1 LPADGAALSCRKLVC
16 PYHGWTYNLEG
27 ELLAAAREDG
37 FVAALSRADWPLEA
51 LPAQQDGPLIWVA
64 LADSPIPLAQ
74 QLQLIHEQAG
84 GQWQAPLQQ
93 QASSSLSLQCNWKV
107 AHDNTLD
114 DYHVAIAHPTT
125 LHREQGPV
133 RDYRHLITDLG
144 NALVT
149 PHPEGGSF
157 FTFGLPPWTH
167 VLLWPDGRMAL
178 LEFLPLE
185 LSSCQ
190 LQLRL
195 FASSNH
201 PLDVEIWKQQL
212 LEFLQEDRRLVESVQ
227 LGYRCDWVPGP
238 VHQLE
243 QRIVQWQQL
252 YQRLLAEAQLNQ
264 PSLRSQ
270 SAIN

>member
-1 LPADGAALSCRKLVC
+1 M
-16 PYHGWTYNLEG
+16 
-27 ELLAAAREDG
+27 
-37 FVAALSRADWPLEA
+37 
-51 LPAQQDGPLIWVA
+51 
-64 LADSPIPLAQ
+64 
-74 QLQLIHEQAG
+74 
-84 GQWQAPLQQ
+84 QQ

-178 LEFLPLE
+178 LEFLP
-185 LSSCQ
+185 
-190 LQLRL
+190 

>member
-1 LPADGAALSCRKLVC
+1 MSRLKTESLNIFLENALEVIGKSPADLAELMGMSNTPAKSTSALAEVKQVHQNVMDLWR
-16 PYHGWTYNLEG
+16 
-27 ELLAAAREDG
+27 
-37 FVAALSRADWPLEA
+37 
-51 LPAQQDGPLIWVA
+51 GPLNLVREIRRG
-64 LADSPIPLAQ
+64 LA
-74 QLQLIHEQAG
+74 
-84 GQWQAPLQQ
+84 
-93 QASSSLSLQCNWKV
+93 CNWKV

-133 RDYRHLITDLG
+133 RDYRHLITDLA

-195 FASSNH
+195 FASSDH

-212 LEFLQEDRRLVESVQ
+212 LGFLQEDRRLVESVQ

-252 YQRLLAEAQLNQ
+252 YQRLLAEVQLSQ
-264 PSLRSQ
+264 ASLRSQ
-270 SAIN
+270 SAIK

>member
-1 LPADGAALSCRKLVC
+1 M
-16 PYHGWTYNLEG
+16 
-27 ELLAAAREDG
+27 
-37 FVAALSRADWPLEA
+37 
-51 LPAQQDGPLIWVA
+51 A
-64 LADSPIPLAQ
+64 LAEAPIPLAQ

-84 GQWQAPLQQ
+84 EQWQAPLQQ
-93 QASSSLSLQCNWKV
+93 QASSRLHLQCNWKV

-133 RDYRHLITDLG
+133 RDYRHLISEMA

-149 PHPEGGSF
+149 PYPEGGSF

-185 LSSCQ
+185 LSSCE

-195 FASSNH
+195 FASSDH

-227 LGYRCDWVPGP
+227 LGYRADWVPGP

-252 YQRLLAEAQLNQ
+252 YQRMLAEAQLSQ
-264 PSLRSQ
+264 EPLRSQ